1 MDFQMKQ
8 NVENHPSNI
17 FTKFGSKITSGF
29 RKIDLSLWT
38 FGLGELKIKPN
49 KLIRDQLC
57 IQKSSFPKPHVE

>member
-49 KLIRDQLC
+49 KLIR
-57 IQKSSFPKPHVE
+57 